1 MNTRGIGLGLHIC
14 RKIVRQ
20 LGGDIVCESELG
32 YGSKFTFAVR
42 LEALEEK
49 AEELDVIRIS
59 NPVQLR
65 KFL

>member
-1 MNTRGIGLGLHIC
+1 
-14 RKIVRQ
+14 
-20 LGGDIVCESELG
+20 LG

-42 LEALEEK
+42 LEALEGK
-49 AEELDVIRIS
+49 AEELDDVRIS

>member
-20 LGGDIVCESELG
+20 LGGDIVCESVLG

-42 LEALEEK
+42 LEKFEGK
-49 AEELDVIRIS
+49 AEELDVVRMS
-59 NPVQLR
+59 NPV
-65 KFL
+65 